1 MATNQKTF
9 GKYFAL
15 FKKLPLFY
23 IIILFAIEMADPLSG
38 GYWRREDEPKPVD
51 VGDVDAFSDDAP
63 LDSICKQHLQPLSC
77 YKDSRFNSVA
87 ELCRSITG
95 VIVIPTPLSLYD
107 KHLVDRPIEEWKA
120 AQLAIIRGRFEGTTT
135 VFEDPGKFYFYRDLE
150 VIVSHRKVKKYRVVP
165 VKPRPGLRQMVRP
178 DYPADW
184 LSVRDQGLKFAI
196 FDVIYHF
203 NNEKDKR
210 VKN

>member
-1 MATNQKTF
+1 
-9 GKYFAL
+9 
-15 FKKLPLFY
+15 
-23 IIILFAIEMADPLSG
+23 MADPLSG
-38 GYWRREDEPKPVD
+38 GDWRRDGDEEPIPVD
-51 VGDVDAFSDDAP
+51 VGDVDDFSDDAP
-63 LDSICKQHLQPLSC
+63 LDDICVQHLGPLSQ
-77 YKDSRFNSVA
+77 YKESRFNSVA
-87 ELCRSITG
+87 DVRHGVTG
-95 VIVIPTPLSLYD
+95 VIVIPTPESLYD

-120 AQLAIIRGRFEGTTT
+120 AQLAINRRRFEGVTT

-178 DYPADW
+178 DYPAVE
-184 LSVRDQGLKFAI
+184 LRVRDQGLKFAI

-210 VKN
+210 VEN